1 MKSIII
7 LTLASNRFQ
16 EGGPLFMSLIL
27 ICLLL
32 SLALTI
38 RGIIINKKDAKRSKK
53 MLSLSIDAGL
63 LGLTIGFLG
72 SIMGL
77 TQMFDVL
84 QSMGETDPGLFAAG
98 LKVSLLTAT
107 FGLFSFVVSRVG
119 ILILRWMS
127 KES

>member
-1 MKSIII
+1 MKTTII
-7 LTLASNRFQ
+7 LNFFINSFK
-16 EGGPLFMSLIL
+16 EGGALFMSLIL
-27 ICLLL
+27 ICLIL
-32 SLALTI
+32 SLTFTI
-38 RGIIINKKDAKRSKK
+38 RGIVIKDKDARQSKK

-77 TQMFDVL
+77 VQMFDVL
-84 QSMGETDPGLFAAG
+84 QSMGETDPGIFAAG

-107 FGLFSFVVSRVG
+107 FGLLTFVVSRLG

-127 KES
+127 NES